1 MTVISRFFLAKTFSA
16 ALVAVTSLAACGG
29 DAAPLPLANRLWL
42 SKLPTKTTEV
52 VGALVILQHAE
63 GKAQFGALYHGSL
76 YRGSHEVFE
85 WIPGDE
91 RRARLRPLQDG
102 KAVEIRLED
111 CKPDIGFQACV
122 LLHGDPSGVV
132 RYQTR
137 KRWGVR
143 SGAVGLDLAAELRAL
158 AEDDPDLAALA
169 LTPSP

>member
-1 MTVISRFFLAKTFSA
+1 MTGISRIFLAKTLSA
-16 ALVAVTSLAACGG
+16 ALLAVTSLAACGGG

-52 VGALVILQHAE
+52 VGALVILQQAE
-63 GKAQFGALYHGSL
+63 GKAQVGALYHGSL
-76 YRGSHEVFE
+76 YRGGHEVFE
-85 WIPGDE
+85 WLPEDE
-91 RRARLRPLQDG
+91 HHARLRPLQDG
-102 KAVEIRLED
+102 KAVKIRLED
-111 CKPDIGFQACV
+111 CKPDLGFQACV

-143 SGAVGLDLAAELRAL
+143 GDAGALDLAAELRAL

-169 LTPSP
+169 LNP